1 MINIELIGMIVV
13 FLVIAIIVIKS
24 Q

>member
-1 MINIELIGMIVV
+1 MNIELIGMVIIFV
-13 FLVIAIIVIKS
+13 VIAIIVIKS